1 MQYGLNLPIGGSG
14 SDPRILAEF
23 AALAEEVGWDG
34 VFLEDYIVYTN
45 TTYHSA
51 PGFPTHDPWVALAAM
66 AISTTRVRLGTTVTA
81 LSRRRPWKLARET
94 VSLDHLS
101 GGRLILGAGSG
112 DVHDA
117 GFSRVGEVTDA
128 KQRAEMLDE
137 SLTIVDG
144 LWSGEPFSYHG
155 SHYAVDD
162 VTFLPRPL
170 QTPRIPIWIGGG
182 GPHRG
187 PVRRAARWDGACL
200 YKETDDGDG
209 QDMMAADVS
218 GLKRAIAD
226 ERETD
231 APFDI
236 VVGGRPRRDDSEQ
249 ERAHIRSVAQA
260 GATWWLEW
268 IPANDID
275 VMRAAIWRG
284 PLRID

>member
-1 MQYGLNLPIGGSG
+1 MQYALNLPIGGSG

-45 TTYHSA
+45 TTYHSL
-51 PGFPTHDPWVALAAM
+51 PGFPTHDPWIALAAM
-66 AISTTRVRLGTTVTA
+66 AMSTKRIRLGTTVTP

-101 GGRLILGAGSG
+101 GGRLILGAGAG
-112 DVHDA
+112 DVRDS
-117 GFSRVGEVTDA
+117 GFARVGEVTDA

-137 SLTIVDG
+137 SLTILTG

-155 SHYAVDD
+155 THYDVDD
-162 VTFLPRPL
+162 VTFLPRPI

-182 GPHRG
+182 WPLRA
-187 PVRRAARWDGACL
+187 PVRRAAHWDGACL
-200 YKETDDGDG
+200 YKETDDDEG
-209 QDMMAADVS
+209 QDMTSVDVS
-218 GLKRAIAD
+218 ALKRAIEQ
-226 ERETD
+226 ERPTD
-231 APFDI
+231 TPFAI
-236 VVGGRPRRDDSEQ
+236 VVGGRQRRDDWEE

-260 GATWWLEW
+260 GATWWVEW
-268 IPANDID
+268 IAAAD
-275 VMRAAIWRG
+275 VDAMRAAIKCG